1 MNLQCIIVD
10 DEPGA
15 RKLLEEYI
23 EDIDFLQLAG
33 KAENPLKANVLL
45 NSMQVDLLF
54 LDVNMPKMSGIEF
67 LRSLSVVPPTIL
79 TTAYTE
85 YAIEGFE
92 LDVLDYL
99 VKPFSFDRFLKACNK
114 AREYHSF
121 LGGRLPAQAEEVPA
135 IGGGHFFVKCDGRIE
150 KVLYDELVFV
160 EAMLNYIVLHTE
172 TRKLMVHLTMKGV
185 SEQLP
190 GGTFLKIHKSTII
203 NVNKVKSIDGNEINL
218 GTSKVVISQNLQ
230 EAVIKEIIR
239 DRMLRR

>member
-10 DEPGA
+10 DEPDA
-15 RKLLEEYI
+15 RRLLEEYI
-23 EDIDFLQLAG
+23 GDVGFLQLVG
-33 KAENPLKANVLL
+33 KAENPLKAGALL
-45 NSMQVDLLF
+45 NNQRVDLMF

-67 LRSLSVVPPTIL
+67 LRSSRTLPPTIM

-99 VKPFSFDRFLKACNK
+99 VKPISFERFLKACNK
-114 AREYHSF
+114 AREF
-121 LGGRLPAQAEEVPA
+121 KLFQTDRQTAD
-135 IGGGHFFVKCDGRIE
+135 HFFVKCDGRIE

-172 TRKLMVHLTMKGV
+172 TRKLMVHLTIKGI

-190 GGTFLKIHKSTII
+190 PNHFLKIHKSTII
-203 NVNKVKSIDGNEINL
+203 NINKVKSIEGNEVNL
-218 GTSKVVISQNLQ
+218 GKAKAVISQSLQ
-230 EAVIKEIIR
+230 ESVIKEIIR
-239 DRMLRR
+239 DRMLKR